1 MYQQVE
7 GHVDVFRRIY
17 TDFYYDNYRVV
28 IRVQDKPFLLSNFL
42 KFHVQI
48 DRWSKFTSRHLFN
61 EFGSNRGPRD
71 RQRRR
76 RVGKL
81 RNGEGTEIVPRFSAS
96 FAVCRRES

>member
-17 TDFYYDNYRVV
+17 TDFYYDNYRVM

-42 KFHVQI
+42 KFRDGQNLPFGI
-48 DRWSKFTSRHLFN
+48 YSN

-76 RVGKL
+76 RVEKL

>member
-28 IRVQDKPFLLSNFL
+28 IRVQDKSFLLSNFL
-42 KFHVQI
+42 KFRDGQNLPLGI
-48 DRWSKFTSRHLFN
+48 YSN